1 MTTDNQIAGPEQLLC
16 FYLTPTSTL
25 FMTNLSHKLCA
36 NEVNLVRSSTQMSSK
51 GARENFPQLPWQFL
65 FRLCLNLP
73 HKIFLAAG

>member
-51 GARENFPQLPWQFL
+51 GAREKLSSATLAIFVSTLP
-65 FRLCLNLP
+65 
-73 HKIFLAAG
+73 